1 MSDSPAIQHSLKKL
15 EKVELAVAR
24 LEQAQNIKDTETAWS
39 DFLMAAGSIYSKFEH
54 ASKRNGVA
62 AAWYGRVKHE
72 RKTDTLLSYIHHAR
86 NADEHGLEDITRI
99 ASRQAALRFHE
110 PFDANKLEGVQIR
123 IGTDATGAPSISVSD
138 GAPISVEHYKHP
150 SVVLVA
156 VNDTRY
162 GDTFPPPSVH
172 LGQQLD
178 DTRPL
183 AIARLAAAYVKRL
196 IEDARRKGI

>member
-1 MSDSPAIQHSLKKL
+1 MKL
-15 EKVELAVAR
+15 EKAELAVAR

-39 DFLMAAGSIYSKFEH
+39 DFLMAAGSIYSKFEQ

-86 NADEHGLEDITRI
+86 NADEHGLEDITRV
-99 ASRQAALRFHE
+99 ASRQGTLRFHE
-110 PFDANKLEGVQIR
+110 PFDPKKLEGVQIR

-150 SVVLVA
+150 TVVLVA
-156 VNDTRY
+156 VKDTRY
-162 GDTFPPPSVH
+162 GDTFPTPSVH

-183 AIARLAAAYVKRL
+183 AIARLAVAYVKRL
-196 IEDARRKGI
+196 IEDARRIGI